1 MNAAQRRE
9 RILTRLNSAGAP
21 LSASTLAAE
30 LGVSRQIVVGDVALL
45 RAGGAQIDAT
55 PRGYQLHPAEKGY
68 TGILAC
74 VHRTQEEMRRE
85 LYTVVDQG
93 GTVVDVAVENSLYGE
108 IRATLNLCNR
118 YDVDNFIRQAA
129 DAPESLLS
137 RMTGGVHLH
146 TLRCPDKDTFAR
158 RLMDKPASY
167 FYSVLWNKLYR
178 REMLLAHDIR
188 FTSEMRWAE
197 DLVFNM
203 QYIQY
208 AAVFASIAQPGYYYV
223 QNPQSICHT
232 QINPATLVQNKIQ
245 VFRYYKDL
253 YTRLGMYE
261 QVRPQLYKFLVDIA
275 ESTYPSGPFKE
286 VIDEAKAYWK
296 DAREDVQ
303 TRTAEARERWNGMRE
318 ELRETA
324 QERSAE
330 WKARHDSDPK
340 E

>member
-45 RAGGAQIDAT
+45 RAGGKPFPAESIGLTERAGGAQIDAT

-68 TGILAC
+68 AGILAC

-158 RLMDKPASY
+158 IRDALEQQG
-167 FYSVLWNKLYR
+167 LLYR
-178 REMLLAHDIR
+178 
-188 FTSEMRWAE
+188 
-197 DLVFNM
+197 
-203 QYIQY
+203 
-208 AAVFASIAQPGYYYV
+208 
-223 QNPQSICHT
+223 
-232 QINPATLVQNKIQ
+232 
-245 VFRYYKDL
+245 
-253 YTRLGMYE
+253 
-261 QVRPQLYKFLVDIA
+261 
-275 ESTYPSGPFKE
+275 KE
-286 VIDEAKAYWK
+286 
-296 DAREDVQ
+296 
-303 TRTAEARERWNGMRE
+303 
-318 ELRETA
+318 
-324 QERSAE
+324 
-330 WKARHDSDPK
+330 
-340 E
+340 